1 MCKGGDK
8 MIKCEVTRDFS
19 YNDYEKIKDTI
30 KRKTINTYGKLYV
43 GDTFECNK
51 DMADYLMGKNEK
63 GAVVIK
69 ILEVEPEQKQKTKI
83 AKKKK

>member
-8 MIKCEVTRDFS
+8 MIKCEVIRDFS

-30 KRKTINTYGKLYV
+30 KRKTIDTYGKLYV

-51 DMADYLMGKNEK
+51 DTASYLMGKNEK
-63 GAVVIK
+63 GAVVVK
-69 ILEVEPEQKQKTKI
+69 ILEVEPEIKTKI